1 MLAHPTS
8 ATNDVRSGG
17 ASLPAPR
24 LSAAVRFCG
33 AQMAALLYG
42 SRDARPGQA
51 LSPFGKTKP
60 ALTAVASA
68 RKIIWVRPED
78 IVFKIVGDH
87 GLHASDIL
95 PGDWDLERALVA
107 ETEKCESI
115 YQHFRDGF
123 PWDDTAL
130 FKSYSKRLRRG
141 EPVRG
146 VDSLPRLKRLYER
159 RVDAAFRDIRSNGFR
174 IARNLLGRPTNL
186 PHVHIGRGG
195 EILYGTKG
203 NHRLA
208 MAKLL
213 SLSVIPCHVRAR
225 HADWQKIRQ
234 TILRQSL
241 LSEAALSDSAVPC
254 DIYRKFMG
262 HPDLADLYF
271 PNQ

>member
-1 MLAHPTS
+1 MLAHPSS

-95 PGDWDLERALVA
+95 PGDWDLDRALVA
-107 ETEKCESI
+107 ETKKCKSI

-146 VDSLPRLKRLYER
+146 VDSLPRLKRLYEGG
-159 RVDAAFRDIRSNGFR
+159 ST
-174 IARNLLGRPTNL
+174 RPSETS
-186 PHVHIGRGG
+186 GQTDSG
-195 EILYGTKG
+195 
-203 NHRLA
+203 
-208 MAKLL
+208 
-213 SLSVIPCHVRAR
+213 SRA
-225 HADWQKIRQ
+225 
-234 TILRQSL
+234 TS
-241 LSEAALSDSAVPC
+241 SAVPP
-254 DIYRKFMG
+254 ISRTFTSAAAARSFMARREITG
-262 HPDLADLYF
+262 WRWPSCCRSASSLVTCA
-271 PNQ
+271 PGMPIGKKSARRSSASRS